1 MSDEL
6 TGKFGLLAEISP
18 DKYRYT
24 VFGNSGGLF
33 EGVKCIVSFFPSAI
47 VLCVKCGALVIAG
60 EKSGFLPG
68 NLQTKVDPYLRPLYD
83 ALQEMLGMDNYL
95 KLIERGAIEI
105 APLAYMRGRTLSN
118 AFIILEFGGIL
129 HYVQKDVKKYVILSV
144 SEISHCIKCSVLI
157 RWDSSFHSE

>member
-6 TGKFGLLAEISP
+6 TGKFGLPAEISP

-33 EGVKCIVSFFPSAI
+33 EG
-47 VLCVKCGALVIAG
+47 
-60 EKSGFLPG
+60 
-68 NLQTKVDPYLRPLYD
+68 
-83 ALQEMLGMDNYL
+83 
-95 KLIERGAIEI
+95 GAIEI

-157 RWDSSFHSE
+157 QWDSSFHSE